1 MCTAAAPTAAAAR
14 SPSYEVPG
22 KAKQL
27 ERRLA
32 DHLRKGEV
40 GDWRTHFEP
49 YPELLDAEFQV
60 AEVAWR
66 RAAEN
71 VQQTY
76 EKPEKCQVC
85 SLSRDKWFCRLPLY
99 LNARD
104 EPVNLPGSFCSKAC
118 FERI

>member
-1 MCTAAAPTAAAAR
+1 MKLDRALHAETRPTR
-14 SPSYEVPG
+14 STTTTGIKRQIIPDSVMTVRWEEQPS
-22 KAKQL
+22 
-27 ERRLA
+27 
-32 DHLRKGEV
+32 DRK
-40 GDWRTHFEP
+40 RHKP

-99 LNARD
+99 LNAHD